1 MSDPSLFPTGPR
13 GPAGPDGRPARI
25 GRGPAAGGQ
34 ADARADAGGGRATGG
49 RNPFDVEG
57 AMARLKTLLAFD
69 GPNGPRGNVPARGF
83 YLNILT

>member
-13 GPAGPDGRPARI
+13 GPAGPDGRPARV
-25 GRGPAAGGQ
+25 GRGPASPPRNEAGGE
-34 ADARADAGGGRATGG
+34 RAAGG

-69 GPNGPRGNVPARGF
+69 GPNGPRSNVPARGF